1 MEIRISTETIDSYG
15 ELTVHK
21 FDTFRKARAYW
32 KELFDD
38 QVEKGGGYWIS
49 WDGIMK
55 AYIGFTVPNN
65 MSDKDAQEWQG
76 AVTDYVTNPDIPTDA
91 YVGLMHMFERHL
103 DE

>member
-38 QVEKGGGYWIS
+38 QVEKGGGLTKMLRSGKGQSRIMLQILIS
-49 WDGIMK
+49 PRML
-55 AYIGFTVPNN
+55 
-65 MSDKDAQEWQG
+65 MSD
-76 AVTDYVTNPDIPTDA
+76 
-91 YVGLMHMFERHL
+91 
-103 DE
+103 